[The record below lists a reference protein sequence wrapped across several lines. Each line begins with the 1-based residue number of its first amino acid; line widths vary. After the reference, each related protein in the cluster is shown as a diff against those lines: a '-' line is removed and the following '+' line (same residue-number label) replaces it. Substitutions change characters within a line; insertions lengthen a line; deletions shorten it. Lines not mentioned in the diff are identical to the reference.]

1 MTDITLT
8 VYGDFY
14 FIAGTSMAGLMW
26 LQMHFPDEEWD
37 YIAKEA
43 SFIDK
48 PSATKLVIDAEDG
61 GMKVSIKKGTD
72 VFIPG
77 FHD

>member
-8 VYGDFY
+8 IYGDFY
-14 FIAGTSMAGLMW
+14 FIAGTSAAGLMW

-37 YIAKEA
+37 YIAME
-43 SFIDK
+43 STFIDK
-48 PSATKLVIDAEDG
+48 TSATKLAIDAEDG
-61 GMKVSIKKGTD
+61 GMIVTVKKGTE
-72 VFIPG
+72 VFIPD